1 MRIIHQFIDWWDI
14 YETNLKL
21 LDDVS
26 ARSRRV
32 ASWIELAAYRTSI
45 QLATNSEKVIRE
57 LHNVTATGQSVL

>member
-1 MRIIHQFIDWWDI
+1 MRIISYFSDWWDI

-21 LDDVS
+21 LDYFA
-26 ARSRRV
+26 ARTPRV
-32 ASWIELAAYRTSI
+32 ASWIELAAYTTSI